1 MTDDTT
7 ESSGDALLYLEFLRL
22 VSGMNDE
29 TACSLEGMPLT
40 YMKKLYPAP
49 VGDAFTEFM
58 NARFAT
64 ALSAMAE
71 SPGLHRKT
79 ETLFQQTAEA
89 NEAFPVAERRAELD
103 FFYRKFEFADHAYFD
118 GRSEAYKRSV
128 FVLLAFP
135 MIACSWFGYQYPLE
149 QFRYEIVHGIN
160 MAKDLISALEEDG
173 LSVRYH

>member
-22 VSGMNDE
+22 VSGMDDE
-29 TACSLEGMPLT
+29 TARSLEGTPLT

-58 NARFAT
+58 NARFTT
-64 ALSAMAE
+64 ALSAMTE
-71 SPGLHRKT
+71 SPGLYRRT
-79 ETLFQQTAEA
+79 ETLFQQTAE
-89 NEAFPVAERRAELD
+89 EEDVFPVAERKAELD
-103 FFYRKFEFADHAYFD
+103 FFYRKFEFADHAYFN
-118 GRSEAYKRSV
+118 GRTEAYKRSV

-160 MAKDLISALEEDG
+160 MAKNLINALEEDG
-173 LSVRYH
+173 LSAHYR